1 MRLELINTGTEL
13 LLGSTINTHLPWLG
27 ENLFPLG
34 LRIARQ
40 LAIPDGSIIKEALL
54 ETVGRADIVIV
65 TGGLGP
71 TSDDITR
78 ELTAELLG
86 LPLHENAEIYEHIR
100 AFLATRKREMNPHT
114 RRQVMVPDGATV
126 LPNEFG
132 TAPGLYFPPRELP
145 VQYGMRDTGYG
156 IHEQRNPPN
165 GIPRPASRPPN
176 PVSPHIILLPGPPR
190 ELMPMF
196 TGQVVPILKTIA
208 GATTARSMG
217 TFKLSGLGETQVST
231 TVEEPILSL
240 GDVELG
246 YCARPGEVIVR
257 VIGTREQIAA
267 AETII
272 AAAFPENY
280 FTADDVPLEH
290 VVVDLLT
297 RLGQTVSVAESCT
310 GGCIAHRITNVP
322 GASNVLHRAF
332 VTYANDAKTD
342 LLGVPPDM
350 LASHG
355 AVSREVAA
363 AMAAG
368 CLAASKADHAL
379 AVTGIAGP
387 GGGSAAKPVGTVFI
401 ALASKAKPQP
411 VVEHHV
417 FRMEREG
424 FKNMAAQTALDL
436 LRRRLSRMI

>member
-13 LLGSTINTHLPWLG
+13 LLGSTINTHLSWLG

-40 LAIPDGSIIKEALL
+40 LAIPDGTIIKDALR

-86 LPLHENAEIYEHIR
+86 LPLHEDAAIYEHIR

-114 RRQVMVPDGATV
+114 RRQVMVPEGAIV

-132 TAPGLYFPPRELP
+132 TAPGLYFPPRP
-145 VQYGMRDTGYG
+145 VADAM
-156 IHEQRNPPN
+156 
-165 GIPRPASRPPN
+165 
-176 PVSPHIILLPGPPR
+176 SPHIILLPGPPR
-190 ELMPMF
+190 ELKPMF
-196 TGQVVPILKTIA
+196 TDQVVPILQSIT

-217 TFKLSGLGETQVST
+217 NFKLSGLGETQVST
-231 TVEEPILSL
+231 TVEEPLLSL
-240 GDVELG
+240 GDIELG

-257 VIGTREQIAA
+257 VIGTREQLAA

-280 FTADDVPLEH
+280 FTAEDVPLEH
-290 VVVDLLT
+290 IVVDLLS

-310 GGCIAHRITNVP
+310 GGCVAHRITNIP

-332 VTYANDAKTD
+332 VTYANEAKTD
-342 LLGVPPDM
+342 LLGVPADM
-350 LASHG
+350 LAAHG
-355 AVSREVAA
+355 AVSKEVAA
-363 AMAAG
+363 AMATG
-368 CLAASKADHAL
+368 CLAASRADHAL
-379 AVTGIAGP
+379 SITGIAGP
-387 GGGSAAKPVGTVFI
+387 GGGNEKKPVGTVYI
-401 ALASKAKPQP
+401 ALASKAKSEP
-411 VVEHHV
+411 VVEHYL

-424 FKNMAAQTALDL
+424 FKNLAAQMALDL
-436 LRRRLSRMI
+436 LRRRLSRMV

>member
-13 LLGSTINTHLPWLG
+13 LLGSTINTHLSWLG

-34 LRIARQ
+34 LRIERQ
-40 LAIPDGSIIKEALL
+40 LAIPDGEVIKTTLL

-78 ELTAELLG
+78 EVTAELLG
-86 LPLHENAEIYEHIR
+86 LPLREDAQVLAHIQ
-100 AFLATRKREMNPHT
+100 AYLASRKREMNPHT
-114 RRQVMVPDGATV
+114 RRQIMVPEQAGV
-126 LPNEFG
+126 LDNPCG
-132 TAPGLYFPPRELP
+132 TAPGLYFA
-145 VQYGMRDTGYG
+145 
-156 IHEQRNPPN
+156 
-165 GIPRPASRPPN
+165 PRPVPAAGGSL
-176 PVSPHIILLPGPPR
+176 SPHLFLLPGPPR
-190 ELMPMF
+190 ELKPMF
-196 TGQVVPILKTIA
+196 TEKVVPILKNLA
-208 GATTARSMG
+208 GDTGARHMG
-217 TFKLSGLGETQVST
+217 NFKLSGLGETQVST
-231 TVEEPILSL
+231 TVEEPLLSL
-240 GDVELG
+240 GDIELG

-280 FTADDVPLEH
+280 FTSKDVPIEH

-310 GGCIAHRITNVP
+310 GGCVAHRITNIP
-322 GASNVLHRAF
+322 GASSVLGRAF
-332 VTYANDAKTD
+332 VTYANEAKTE
-342 LLGVPPDM
+342 LLGVPPDL
-350 LASHG
+350 LAAHG

-363 AMAAG
+363 AMASG
-368 CLAASKADHAL
+368 CLAASRADHAL
-379 AVTGIAGP
+379 ALTGIAGP
-387 GGGSAAKPVGTVFI
+387 GGGSEAKPTGTVFI
-401 ALASKAKPQP
+401 ALASKANPEP

-436 LRRRLSRMI
+436 LRRRLSRMV

>member
-13 LLGSTINTHLPWLG
+13 LLGSTINTHLSWLG

-40 LAIPDGSIIKEALL
+40 LAIPDGTIIKDALL

-86 LPLHENAEIYEHIR
+86 LPLHEDAQVLAHIQ
-100 AFLATRKREMNPHT
+100 AYLASRKREMNPHT
-114 RRQVMVPDGATV
+114 HRQVMVPDGATV
-126 LPNEFG
+126 LHNKFG
-132 TAPGLYFPPRELP
+132 TAPGLYFAPRA
-145 VQYGMRDTGYG
+145 VVAAGGAM
-156 IHEQRNPPN
+156 
-165 GIPRPASRPPN
+165 
-176 PVSPHIILLPGPPR
+176 SPHIILLPGPPR
-190 ELMPMF
+190 ELKPMF
-196 TGQVVPILKTIA
+196 TDQVVPILKSIT

-217 TFKLSGLGETQVST
+217 NFKLSGLGETQVST
-231 TVEEPILSL
+231 TVEEPLLSL
-240 GDVELG
+240 GDIELG

-257 VIGTREQIAA
+257 VIGTREQLAA

-280 FTADDVPLEH
+280 FTAEDVPIEH
-290 VVVDLLT
+290 VVVDILS
-297 RLGQTVSVAESCT
+297 RMGQTISLAESCT
-310 GGCIAHRITNVP
+310 GGCVAHRLTNVP
-322 GASNVLHRAF
+322 GASSVLNRAF

-342 LLGVPPDM
+342 LLGVPSAL
-350 LASHG
+350 LAAHG

-363 AMAAG
+363 AMATG
-368 CLAASKADHAL
+368 CLTASKADHAL
-379 AVTGIAGP
+379 ALTGIAGP
-387 GGGSAAKPVGTVFI
+387 GGGSAEKPVGTVFI
-401 ALASKAKPQP
+401 ALASKARPEP
-411 VVEHHV
+411 VVEQHV

-436 LRRRLSRMI
+436 LRRRLSRML